1 MRLDINDL
9 LLIPY
14 GSASWSIDQLAVKRI
29 SLTGFAL
36 DSAAPIIAID
46 RRRREAL
53 RLSHN
58 PYPFSEPP
66 DPSRLVTR
74 EERLDFLR
82 DHLKSLCG
90 LWNRLPLV
98 FLDAYFRRILGCLEE
113 NRAALDAMALPLGG
127 LFDYRDWC
135 FAALRPLPQA
145 QLYAPEAGET
155 SGFEPAALVRV
166 DFAFWTGEKLLAVEL
181 VGSATPTRQ
190 RREELVRLRRHAV
203 EVVELAGAALQGEGE
218 AALAACLPASF
229 SNFWAG
235 VMLPSSPF
243 APTALDEILPASG
256 T

>member
-1 MRLDINDL
+1 MRLDINGL

-14 GSASWSIDQLAVKRI
+14 GSASWSIDQLAVQRI
-29 SLTGFAL
+29 SLAGFAL

-46 RRRREAL
+46 RRRHEAL
-53 RLSHN
+53 RLAHN

-66 DPSRLVTR
+66 DLTRLVTR

-113 NRAALDAMALPLGG
+113 NRATLETMAIALGG

-145 QLYAPEAGET
+145 QLYAPEGAET
-155 SGFEPAALVRV
+155 SGFEPAALLRV
-166 DFAFWTGEKLLAVEL
+166 DFAFWTGDKLLAVEL
-181 VGSATPTRQ
+181 VGSSSPTRQ
-190 RREELVRLRRHAV
+190 RRAELARLRRHGV
-203 EVVELAGAALQGEGE
+203 EVAELAGAALQARGE
-218 AALAACLPASF
+218 AALAAHLPAPF

-235 VMLPSSPF
+235 VRLPSSPF

-256 T
+256 G